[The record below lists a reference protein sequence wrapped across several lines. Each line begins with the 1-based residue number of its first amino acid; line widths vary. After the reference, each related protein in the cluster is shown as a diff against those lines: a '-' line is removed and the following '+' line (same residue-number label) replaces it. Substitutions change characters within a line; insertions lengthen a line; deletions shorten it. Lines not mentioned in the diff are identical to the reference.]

1 LTKWLTIFIVTL
13 VSLTLSPCY
22 THAQAVSDVELAS
35 HYFKNDDFEK
45 ALPYYERLY
54 YKSTRN
60 RFYFNQYVTCLIKT
74 SNQKEAEK
82 VVKKAIKQDGR
93 ELNLYI
99 TLAEVYISKNDQ
111 SSADKAYQDAIK
123 SISRDIPY
131 NYLNALG
138 NEFIR
143 ISQYD
148 YALQTFQKAQKIYP
162 EQPEFQFRQAYVYG
176 IKGDLP
182 LMVESYLDL
191 AVKFP
196 NYLQTAKNQLIQ
208 TLGFTEE
215 ENTTSDMLRIALLKR
230 VQKEPNQP
238 VYNELLVW
246 YFVQIKDFDAAF
258 VQVKALDKKQKAEGY
273 LVLDFGRICF
283 NNSEY
288 SNAISAFNYV
298 MDLGE
303 KSNYYQAA
311 KIERLRALYQKITQ
325 TSNYTPADLK
335 ALKNDF
341 ISTINYVGKSSI
353 SVSLRLELA
362 KLMAFYFHDADS
374 AIVVLEEALTIP
386 GTNPMDKAQVK
397 MNLGDVMVFQNNI
410 WEASLYYAQVEKDF
424 KEDPI
429 GHEAKFRK
437 AKIFYY
443 AGEFLLAQSQLDVL
457 KTSTSKLIANDA
469 FELSLLISDN
479 LAIDTNTLQM
489 ERFAIAD
496 LLIYQNRFD
505 EALAYFDTINATVA
519 YHPLNDE
526 ILFKRYEIAYKQQN
540 YAKAETYLLDI
551 VANYSTDILAD
562 NALFK
567 LAELNEFH
575 LNNKEKAAEYY
586 KQLLFN
592 YSGSLFAV
600 EARKRFRSMTIE
612 EKFFKGI
619 E

>member
-13 VSLTLSPCY
+13 VSLTLSPSY
-22 THAQAVSDVELAS
+22 INAQAVSDTELAS

-60 RFYFNQYVTCLIKT
+60 RYYFNQYVVCLIKT
-74 SNQKEAEK
+74 ENQKEAEK

-99 TLAEVYISKNDQ
+99 TLAEVYLSKNDQ
-111 SSADKAYQDAIK
+111 SSADKAFQEAVK

-131 NYLNALG
+131 NYVNALG

-196 NYLQTAKNQLIQ
+196 NYVQTAKNQLIQ

-246 YFVQIKDFDAAF
+246 YFIQIKDFDAAF

-325 TSNYTPADLK
+325 TTNYTPADLN

-353 SVSLRLELA
+353 SVGLRLELA
-362 KLMAFYFHDADS
+362 KLLAFYFHDADS
-374 AIVVLEEALTIP
+374 AVVVLEEALTIP
-386 GTNPMDKAQVK
+386 GANPMDKAQVK
-397 MNLGDVMVFQNNI
+397 MNLGDVMVFKNDI

-479 LAIDTNTLQM
+479 LAADTNTLQM
-489 ERFAIAD
+489 ERFATAD

-505 EALAYFDTINATVA
+505 EALSYFDTINSTVA

-526 ILFKRYEIAYKQQN
+526 ILYKRYEIAYKQQK
-540 YAKAETYLLDI
+540 YAQAETYLLDI
-551 VANYSTDILAD
+551 VANYSNDILAD

-567 LAELNEFH
+567 LAELHEFH

-600 EARKRFRSMTIE
+600 EARKRFRNMTTE

>member
-1 LTKWLTIFIVTL
+1 MTKWLTIFIVTL
-13 VSLTLSPCY
+13 VSLTLSPSY
-22 THAQAVSDVELAS
+22 INAQAVSDTELAS

-60 RFYFNQYVTCLIKT
+60 RYYFNQYVVCLIKT
-74 SNQKEAEK
+74 ENQKEAEK

-99 TLAEVYISKNDQ
+99 TLAEVYLSKNDQ
-111 SSADKAYQDAIK
+111 SSADKAFQEAVK

-131 NYLNALG
+131 NYVNALG

-196 NYLQTAKNQLIQ
+196 NYVQTAKNQLIQ

-215 ENTTSDMLRIALLKR
+215 ENTTSEMLRIALLKR

-246 YFVQIKDFDAAF
+246 YFIQIKDFDAAF

-325 TSNYTPADLK
+325 TTNYTPADLT

-353 SVSLRLELA
+353 SVGLRLELA
-362 KLMAFYFHDADS
+362 KLLAFYFHDADS
-374 AIVVLEEALTIP
+374 AVVVLEEALTIP

-397 MNLGDVMVFQNNI
+397 MNLGDVMVFKNDI

-479 LAIDTNTLQM
+479 LAADTNTLQM
-489 ERFAIAD
+489 ERFATAD

-505 EALAYFDTINATVA
+505 EALSYFDTINATVA

-526 ILFKRYEIAYKQQN
+526 ILYKRYEIAYKQQK
-540 YAKAETYLLDI
+540 YAQAETYLLDI
-551 VANYSTDILAD
+551 VANYSNDILAD

-567 LAELNEFH
+567 LAELHEFH

-600 EARKRFRSMTIE
+600 EARKRYRNMTTE